1 MPSSGFTPSSRC
13 EAASGPAVLLPGTQH
28 PCLKVR
34 IGPLH
39 TQQEAGETKKPREGD
54 VLNAETHH
62 QELQASRLCTQP
74 WKRVPAFFQS
84 PGIASESRGHSAHNR
99 MCPASRVINLWFRA
113 SRRHYLRPQLLIRF
127 QWGFLLHTHQESP
140 SWGRE
145 VGKRVFSANDEMVKV
160 ERKQA
165 TQISL

>member
-84 PGIASESRGHSAHNR
+84 PGIASESRGHSAPNR

-113 SRRHYLRPQLLIRF
+113 DRRGQQEALPEPTAADKVSVGLPAPYTPREPLLRKGSRGK
-127 QWGFLLHTHQESP
+127 GFL
-140 SWGRE
+140 
-145 VGKRVFSANDEMVKV
+145 
-160 ERKQA
+160 
-165 TQISL
+165 